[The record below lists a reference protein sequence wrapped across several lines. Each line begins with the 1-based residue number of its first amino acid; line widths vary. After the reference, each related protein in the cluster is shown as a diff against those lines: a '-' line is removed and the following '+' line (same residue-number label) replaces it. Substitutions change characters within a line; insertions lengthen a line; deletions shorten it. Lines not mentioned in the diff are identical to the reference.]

1 LPGLNVAEASLLIEK
16 LLEHSTPPSE
26 QSATEKQIQYIRDLG
41 GNPRTGLSKADA
53 SVLIEQLHAQRRE
66 SVARQEPPSPRQIM
80 VLRFWNRMDL
90 EQSSKWEIEQWQ
102 NQFYAED
109 PRRKAAWEAF
119 KLEIGD
125 DGSQHDPSCVPIG
138 AGESYLSI

>member
-1 LPGLNVAEASLLIEK
+1 
-16 LLEHSTPPSE
+16 
-26 QSATEKQIQYIRDLG
+26 
-41 GNPRTGLSKADA
+41 
-53 SVLIEQLHAQRRE
+53 
-66 SVARQEPPSPRQIM
+66 
-80 VLRFWNRMDL
+80 MDL